1 MIDHLI
7 ETHFIAK
14 DADNFLS
21 KSVANSN
28 LKLST
33 SYKMSACHNPSGA
46 LIACVTPLFPFIC
59 EYVLLLQSEHSHF
72 FLPPTFFNEEYIVFR
87 LKKLLI

>member
-1 MIDHLI
+1 MIDRLI

-14 DADNFLS
+14 DADRFLS

-28 LKLST
+28 WKLST
-33 SYKMSACHNPSGA
+33 SYKIFAGHNTCGA
-46 LIACVTPLFPFIC
+46 LIACITPLFPVIC

-72 FLPPTFFNEEYIVFR
+72 PPPPIFSFD
-87 LKKLLI
+87 